1 MGDAIAPVDPDDPLV
16 AGGFAFRGRVRED
29 FKLSTGTWVRVGM
42 LRARL
47 LAELGDIALDVVV
60 AGHGRER
67 VAVLDLPEPARVPDT
82 AHGSRACASPIADAG
97 VRHAFAE
104 RLARYNAAYPGSSTS
119 IFRALLLDSPPS
131 LEAMEITDK
140 GSINQRAV
148 LARRQAEV
156 EQLWDATTDDVLL

>member
-60 AGHGRER
+60 AGEGRER
-67 VAVLDLPEPARVPDT
+67 VAVLLFPNLAACR
-82 AHGSRACASPIADAG
+82 ALAGSGASASPIADAA
-97 VRHAFAE
+97 VRQAFAD
-104 RLARYNAAYPGSSTS
+104 RLTRYNAAYPGSSTS
-119 IFRALLLDSPPS
+119 IFRALILDSPPS
-131 LEAMEITDK
+131 LEGMEITDK

-148 LARRQAEV
+148 LARRQPEV
-156 EQLWDATTDDVLL
+156 EQLWNSTSRDVLL

>member
-1 MGDAIAPVDPDDPLV
+1 M

-47 LAELGDIALDVVV
+47 LTELGDIALDVVV
-60 AGHGRER
+60 AGEGRER
-67 VAVLDLPEPARVPDT
+67 VAVLLFPNLAACRT
-82 AHGSRACASPIADAG
+82 LAGSGASVSPIADAA
-97 VRHAFAE
+97 VRQAFAD

-119 IFRALLLDSPPS
+119 IFRALILDSPPS
-131 LEAMEITDK
+131 LEGMEITDK

-148 LARRQAEV
+148 LRHHAELVSELYAEV
-156 EQLWDATTDDVLL
+156 PPAQVAVIEIDSAPDR

>member
-1 MGDAIAPVDPDDPLV
+1 MTERSP
-16 AGGFAFRGRVRED
+16 
-29 FKLSTGTWVRVGM
+29 
-42 LRARL
+42 
-47 LAELGDIALDVVV
+47 AE
-60 AGHGRER
+60 
-67 VAVLDLPEPARVPDT
+67 
-82 AHGSRACASPIADAG
+82 ASAYL
-97 VRHAFAE
+97 FAE
-104 RLARYNAAYPGSSTS
+104 RLARYNTAYPGSSTS